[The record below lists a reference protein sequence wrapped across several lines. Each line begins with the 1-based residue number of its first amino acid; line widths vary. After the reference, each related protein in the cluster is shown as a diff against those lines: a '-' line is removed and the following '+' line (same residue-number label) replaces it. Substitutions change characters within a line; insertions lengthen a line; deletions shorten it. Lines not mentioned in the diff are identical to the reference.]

1 MKTIKLS
8 DIKPVGNFE
17 EILLLLNDKLVA
29 MESHNGYSSAVAE
42 FIKLVFGELAMKE
55 ALSNFNEPYT
65 GWNRD
70 EQKMCL
76 LYVLILGIRANNI
89 AQKYLNNI
97 EMDAVHVQ
105 LTDSIRIDEELRE
118 IFGDLTI
125 TE

>member
-1 MKTIKLS
+1 MQTIKLS

-17 EILLLLNDKLVA
+17 EILLLLNDKLIA
-29 MESHNGYSSAVAE
+29 MESYNGYSSAVANY
-42 FIKLVFGELAMKE
+42 IKLVFGELALKE
-55 ALSNFNEPYT
+55 VLSSFNEPYT

-97 EMDAVHVQ
+97 EMDSVHVQ
-105 LTDSIRIDEELRE
+105 LTDSIKSDEKLRE
-118 IFGDLTI
+118 IFGDVI
-125 TE
+125 IEE